1 MNSPRRLEGKSVL
14 MTGAAGGV
22 GAAAMRIFARA
33 GARILAT
40 DLAESG
46 DELLA
51 TSRLDHLDAKY
62 VSADLSRASG
72 RAILLDAAKQWGS
85 LDVIYSNHGIIRG
98 RTIEDTTEADW
109 AEIQAVNVESVFFLI
124 KGALP
129 LLRDGAS
136 IVIVT
141 SAAGLAAQPNMAA
154 YSASK
159 GALVMLTRAL
169 ALDLSGRRIRVNAI
183 APGLIDTPMPR
194 GFVNSFSSPEVV
206 WDNLIHS
213 NMLGRAGLPEE
224 VANLALHLASDEFA
238 FTTGA
243 VIPMDGG
250 RTAM

>member
-1 MNSPRRLEGKSVL
+1 VNPARRLEGKSVL
-14 MTGAAGGV
+14 LTGAAGGV
-22 GAAAMRIFARA
+22 GAAAMRIFAHA

-46 DELLA
+46 DELLT
-51 TSRLDHLDAKY
+51 TSRVEHLEAEY
-62 VSADLSRASG
+62 VSADLSTSSG
-72 RAILLDAAKQWGS
+72 RAKVLDAGKRWAPI
-85 LDVIYSNHGIIRG
+85 DVLYSNHGIIRG
-98 RTIEDTTEADW
+98 RKIEDTTEEDW
-109 AEIQAVNVESVFFLI
+109 AQIQSVNVESVFFLI

-136 IVIVT
+136 IVIIT

-194 GFVNSFSSPEVV
+194 SFVNSFDSPDAV

-224 VANLALHLASDEFA
+224 VAHLALHLASDESG

>member
-1 MNSPRRLEGKSVL
+1 MNSARRLEGKSVL
-14 MTGAAGGV
+14 LTGAAGGI
-22 GAAAMRIFARA
+22 GAAAMRIFAQA

-40 DLAESG
+40 DLAENG

-51 TSRLDHLDAKY
+51 TSRLERLDAEY
-62 VSADLSRASG
+62 ISADLATPPG
-72 RAILLDAAKQWGS
+72 RAKVLDAAKHWAPI
-85 LDVIYSNHGIIRG
+85 DVIYSNHGIIRG
-98 RTIEDTTEADW
+98 RKVEDTTEEDW
-109 AEIQAVNVESVFFLI
+109 AQIQAVNVESVFFLI

-141 SAAGLAAQPNMAA
+141 SAAGLAAVPNMAA

-169 ALDLSGRRIRVNAI
+169 ALDLSGRGIRVNAI
-183 APGLIDTPMPR
+183 APGLIDTAMPR
-194 GFVNSFSSPEVV
+194 GFVDAFDSPQVV

-224 VANLALHLASDEFA
+224 VANLALHLASDESG
-238 FTTGA
+238 FTTGS
-243 VIPMDGG
+243 VIPVDGG